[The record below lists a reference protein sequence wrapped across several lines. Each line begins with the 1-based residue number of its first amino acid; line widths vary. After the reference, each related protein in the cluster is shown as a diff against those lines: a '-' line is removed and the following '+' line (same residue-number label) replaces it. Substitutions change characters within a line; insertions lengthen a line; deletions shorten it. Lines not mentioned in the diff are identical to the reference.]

1 MLTQTFVEKTFFD
14 IGGLALDEESST
26 ENSWQ
31 LYAYQMPKLTAS
43 LQVQAGGGDS
53 FKAIAF
59 EFNNREAQKMIRA
72 AYLNE
77 TDGQSDPIEVV
88 SREKLENLC
97 VLVRQLIDS
106 LPTDFDV
113 DESQSFDPALDKE
126 DTEAEAMVKER
137 RGQNKYRKALEKLWD
152 SQCAVTGVS
161 IPEVLRASHAK
172 PWKDCETGKERID
185 PYNGFLL
192 NANLDALFDKFLISF
207 SDDGKILISPKIG
220 KTDLTKLGINVDMK
234 LRRLDPRHIPYLS
247 YHRSVFEEQ
256 MKNWNIQQSLLSN
269 RKS

>member
-1 MLTQTFVEKTFFD
+1 MIAVLTRTFVEKTFLD

-31 LYAYQMPKLTAS
+31 LYAYQRPNLTAS
-43 LQVQAGGGDS
+43 LLVQAGGGDN
-53 FKAIAF
+53 FKEIAF
-59 EFNNREAQKMIRA
+59 EFNNREVQQMIRL

-77 TDGQSDPIEVV
+77 PDGQSDPIKVA
-88 SREKLENLC
+88 SREELENLC
-97 VLVRQLIDS
+97 VLVRRLIDS
-106 LPTDFDV
+106 LPTNFDV

-126 DTEAEAMVKER
+126 DTEAEAMIKER
-137 RGQNKYRKALEKLWD
+137 RGQSKYRKALEKLWG

-192 NANLDALFDKFLISF
+192 NANLDALFDKFLITF
-207 SDDGKILISPKIG
+207 SDDGEILISPKLRQ
-220 KTDLTKLGINVDMK
+220 TDLTKLGINADMK
-234 LRRLDPRHIPYLS
+234 LRKLDPRHIPYLS
-247 YHRSVFEEQ
+247 YHRSVFEKLI
-256 MKNWNIQQSLLSN
+256 KNQTT
-269 RKS
+269 